1 MHKKR
6 NNKEQKPMKLKTGK
20 EQRKINDTRSSF
32 FEIKINKLLG
42 ILTKNKSRE
51 DTNYHYQE

>member
-1 MHKKR
+1 
-6 NNKEQKPMKLKTGK
+6 MKLKTGK
-20 EQRKINDTRSSF
+20 EQRKINETRSSF

-51 DTNYHYQE
+51 DTNDQY